1 MKRIVPIVFTA
12 YFLFLI
18 VSCTKEQSSRSTLN
32 FNGVDT
38 SINNQ
43 DTISP
48 TASIYGKW
56 NLINDSLYVADAP
69 PFFNAGD
76 SVYVG
81 TAADYY
87 NFSQGISLYRRESIH
102 TDTCSF
108 ELLPNNQVEFLNIY
122 DYRFEEDSL
131 GTFTTP
137 KVSLTY
143 TITTLTEHNL
153 TLVANL
159 SSAILTPEGYFA
171 NKIKLYK

>member
-1 MKRIVPIVFTA
+1 MKRIIPILFTA

-18 VSCTKEQSSRSTLN
+18 LSCTKEQSPRSTLN

-38 SINNQ
+38 SINNE
-43 DTISP
+43 DTISL

-56 NLINDSLYVADAP
+56 NLISDFFYVADAP
-69 PFFNAGD
+69 PFFDAGD
-76 SVYVG
+76 SIYVG

-87 NFSQGISLYRRESIH
+87 NFSQGGNLYRRESIH
-102 TDTCSF
+102 IDTCSF
-108 ELLPNNQVEFLNIY
+108 ELLPNNQVEVLNIY
-122 DYRFEEDSL
+122 DYSFEQDSL

-159 SSAILTPEGYFA
+159 SSSIATPEGYFA
-171 NKIKLYK
+171 NKIKLCK

>member
-1 MKRIVPIVFTA
+1 MLIVFPA
-12 YFLFLI
+12 YFIFLI
-18 VSCTKEQSSRSTLN
+18 ASCTKEQSTRSTLS

-38 SINNQ
+38 SINNE

-56 NLINDSLYVADAP
+56 NLISDSLYVAYAP

-76 SVYVG
+76 SVYLG
-81 TAADYY
+81 ATADYY
-87 NFSQGISLYRRESIH
+87 NFTQGGDLYRRESIH
-102 TDTCSF
+102 ADTCSF
-108 ELLPNNQVEFLNIY
+108 ELSATNQVGFVNIY
-122 DYRFEEDSL
+122 DYRFAKDSL

-137 KVSLTY
+137 KISLTY

-159 SSAILTPEGYFA
+159 SSATLTPEGYFA

>member
-1 MKRIVPIVFTA
+1 MKRIIPVLFTA

-18 VSCTKEQSSRSTLN
+18 VSCTKQQSSRSTFN

-38 SINNQ
+38 SINNE

-56 NLINDSLYVADAP
+56 NLISDSFYVADAP

-87 NFSQGISLYRRESIH
+87 NFTQGGNLYRRESIH
-102 TDTCSF
+102 TDTSSF

-122 DYRFEEDSL
+122 DYRFEQDSM
-131 GTFTTP
+131 GTFTIL

-153 TLVANL
+153 TLIANL

-171 NKIKLYK
+171 DKIKLYK